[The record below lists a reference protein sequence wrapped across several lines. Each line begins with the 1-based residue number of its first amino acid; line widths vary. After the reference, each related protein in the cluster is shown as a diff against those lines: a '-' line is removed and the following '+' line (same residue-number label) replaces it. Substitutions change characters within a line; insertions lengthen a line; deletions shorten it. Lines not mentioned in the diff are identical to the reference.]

1 MSSSVRSQ
9 TCHVHFTFVHRILK
23 SSYMMDLRRLHV
35 LRVVDQL
42 GTLTAAAVSLHLTPS
57 AVSQQLRA
65 LSRELRLPLL
75 EPDGRRVR
83 LTPAAHALL
92 GHADELAARWERA
105 RGELDGYADA
115 TGGSLRMGGFASV
128 FRSLIVPAV
137 RALRVSDPTLVVTV
151 LEVETADSYGRL
163 LAGDADIAITL
174 PGLGG
179 PVADDPRFE
188 QRPLL
193 DEPQDLLVPAGHPL
207 AGRAD
212 AGLEETAHEDWVL
225 PEPHSCDQYEL
236 VAVACAAAGFTPRIA
251 HHAKDWGATF
261 ALVSAGLGIC
271 LKPRPVPVS
280 DELAVVGVPLRE
292 PTPRR
297 RLLTAT
303 RRGTRGQRAIAA
315 GLTALTEAAAGSA
328 PPSAP
333 PPSAPPPCAPPG
345 RPAARAGTGTP
356 SVAGAG

>member
-1 MSSSVRSQ
+1 M
-9 TCHVHFTFVHRILK
+9 I
-23 SSYMMDLRRLHV
+23 DLRRVQV

-42 GTLTAAAVSLHLTPS
+42 GTLTAAASSLHLTPS

-92 GHADELAARWERA
+92 AHADELATRWEQV
-105 RGELDGYADA
+105 RGELDGYTDA
-115 TGGSLRMGGFASV
+115 TGGSLRLSGFASV
-128 FRSLIVPAV
+128 FRSLVVPAV
-137 RALRVSDPTLVVTV
+137 RALRGSDPTLAVTV

-163 LAGDADIAITL
+163 LAGDVDIAIAL

-179 PVADDPRFE
+179 PITDDPRFE

-193 DEPQDLLVPAGHPL
+193 DEPQDLLVPADHPL
-207 AGRAD
+207 AGRAEV
-212 AGLEETAHEDWVL
+212 GLEETAHEDWVL
-225 PEPHSCDQYEL
+225 PEPRSCDQFDL
-236 VAVACAAAGFTPRIA
+236 VAVACATAGFTPRIA
-251 HHAKDWGATF
+251 HHAKDWAATF
-261 ALVSAGLGIC
+261 ALVSAGMGIC

-292 PTPRR
+292 PTPKR
-297 RLLTAT
+297 RLLTVT

-315 GLTALTEAAAGSA
+315 GLAALAGAASR
-328 PPSAP
+328 SAP
-333 PPSAPPPCAPPG
+333 PPPAPPPPNAPPG

-356 SVAGAG
+356 SAAGSG